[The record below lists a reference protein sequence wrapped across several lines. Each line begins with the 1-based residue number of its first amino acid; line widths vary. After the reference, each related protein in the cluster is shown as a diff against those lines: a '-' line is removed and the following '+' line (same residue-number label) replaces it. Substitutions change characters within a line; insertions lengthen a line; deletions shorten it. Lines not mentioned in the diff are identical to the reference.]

1 MRKIILLLILMTVLS
16 VADERWL
23 SLSEL
28 CERWSMPA
36 QTLYDW
42 RRRGYGPMGVR
53 LGRGDR
59 GFIRYRLSEV
69 ERYEHEQE
77 QQELQ
82 GAVAR

>member
-1 MRKIILLLILMTVLS
+1 MRKIILLLTLMTVLS

-59 GFIRYRLSEV
+59 GFIRYRLSEI
-69 ERYEHEQE
+69 ERFEHERE
-77 QQELQ
+77 QAES
-82 GAVAR
+82 AVAVS